1 MIKRKEPSLT
11 NTLQPMVWPARL
23 ITLITMSVM
32 PSVLMS
38 VHRSTRRWSLRAAMA
53 AVAEAGSGV
62 VLLLGHPLDGD
73 VLLAHIR
80 ETAEHVPAKKPTT
93 YSIVGAG
100 SQILRDL
107 GVRKMRLMSAPMK
120 FNAISGFDL
129 EVVEYVPS
137 E

>member
-1 MIKRKEPSLT
+1 
-11 NTLQPMVWPARL
+11 MVPF
-23 ITLITMSVM
+23 
-32 PSVLMS
+32 
-38 VHRSTRRWSLRAAMA
+38 TR
-53 AVAEAGSGV
+53 GV
-62 VLLLGHPLDGD
+62 VLLLGNPLTGPD
-73 VLLAHIR
+73 LLAHLERQLGSDVKIV
-80 ETAEHVPAKKPTT
+80 TPTT
-93 YSIVGAG
+93 YSTVGAG

>member
-1 MIKRKEPSLT
+1 
-11 NTLQPMVWPARL
+11 
-23 ITLITMSVM
+23 MS
-32 PSVLMS
+32 
-38 VHRSTRRWSLRAAMA
+38 
-53 AVAEAGSGV
+53 AVAEAGRGV

-80 ETAEHVPAKKPTT
+80 DCAAHTEPKKPTT
-93 YSIVGAG
+93 YSFVGAG

-107 GVRKMRLMSAPMK
+107 GVRKMRLLSAPMK

-129 EVVEYVPS
+129 EVVEYVPA